1 MQEPV
6 LLLLTFINLKAR
18 CVNHGGLALIVAL
31 DKINVMKRMFF
42 TSLAVLMIAG
52 AIAQQKEGK
61 VIYQRTIQMQ
71 IVTSDGPGEEHGL
84 PRTRTDK
91 FEMNFAN
98 GQMIWKHMED
108 EIEEENL
115 SGGGGGVMIRTMG
128 GGVDDAVFC
137 DFEKARK
144 VETREFF
151 DKKFLITDSIRR
163 GNWKLSDETKTIL
176 DHVCRKATSQRIGK
190 RMMMT
195 MDNGKME
202 RKEIDDTST
211 VVAWFTTDIPI
222 PAGPEMQGQLP
233 GLILGL
239 ESNNGRSVYTALEIS
254 PKADISAIKE
264 PTKGKKVTPDE
275 FTKERNKM
283 MDEMEK
289 NNQGGN
295 FRIRVN

>member
-1 MQEPV
+1 MKKI
-6 LLLLTFINLKAR
+6 LFS
-18 CVNHGGLALIVAL
+18 GLAILI
-31 DKINVMKRMFF
+31 F
-42 TSLAVLMIAG
+42 AG
-52 AIAQQKEGK
+52 AQAQQKEGK
-61 VIYQRTIQMQ
+61 VLYQRAIQMQ
-71 IVTSDGPGEEHGL
+71 IVTSDAPGEENAM

-98 GQMIWKHMED
+98 GQMIWKQLED
-108 EIEEENL
+108 EIEDDNF

-128 GGVDDAVFC
+128 GGADDAVFC

-151 DKKFLITDSIRR
+151 DKNFLISDSIRR
-163 GNWKLSDETKTIL
+163 GNWKLTDETKMIL
-176 DHVCRKATSQRIGK
+176 NHLCRKATSQRIGK

-202 RKEIDDTST
+202 RKELDDTST
-211 VVAWFTTDIPI
+211 VVAWFTTDIPVS
-222 PAGPEMQGQLP
+222 AGPEMQGQLP

-239 ESNNGRSVYTALEIS
+239 ETNNGRTVYTALEIS
-254 PKADISAIKE
+254 PKANIASIKE
-264 PTKGKKVTPDE
+264 PTKGKKVTPEE

-295 FRIRVN
+295 IKIRIN